1 MFLAWKEIKHSKGKF
16 ALIIAVVA
24 LVSYLVYFLTSLAY
38 GLASSYTNG
47 VTKWEAD
54 NIVLT
59 EESNDNILMSSMG
72 EDLDAAD
79 DDYDFLTVS
88 GEKAKF
94 GIFMGVIKDTTPA
107 DGIEDTRTD
116 VYVFGIDS
124 STFLNP
130 GTSEVLDNNAIV
142 SYHTDGKIE
151 LKDNQIIADDTIK
164 EQGYE
169 VGDVVIVSG
178 ADNLEWTIVAFT
190 SKSTYQTAPII
201 YMNLKTWQDYRYYGR
216 GAIPENVSLYNAVVV
231 RGEVT
236 NLPEAYLSYPI
247 SDFINSLPGYTAQV
261 LTFGVMIGF
270 LIIIVAFVLG
280 IFIYVLT
287 IQKTPMFGVMKAQ
300 GISNV
305 YIATSVVSQ
314 TFILTSIGI
323 LIGLIL
329 TLLSGLFLAGIV
341 PFAINILFYV
351 VITLAFIVFAVVG
364 GLFSV
369 RAVLKIDPLR
379 AIS

>member
-16 ALIIAVVA
+16 ALIMAVVA

-47 VTKWEAD
+47 VTKWNAD

-59 EESNDNILMSSMG
+59 EASNDNILMSTMS
-72 EDLDAAD
+72 DVTNDD
-79 DDYDFLTVS
+79 NDDYSLLTVE
-88 GEKAKF
+88 GEKAKL
-94 GIFMGVIKDTTPA
+94 GIFMAVIKDETPA
-107 DGIEDTRTD
+107 EGIEDTRAD
-116 VYVFGIDS
+116 VYVFGIES
-124 STFLNP
+124 AGFLNP
-130 GTSEVLDNNAIV
+130 ISGLDLA
-142 SYHTDGKIE
+142 
-151 LKDNQIIADDTIK
+151 DNEIIADISIQEFGYEEGDTI
-164 EQGYE
+164 
-169 VGDVVIVSG
+169 IVTG
-178 ADNLEWTIVAFT
+178 TDTNDRPLIKWTIVDFT
-190 SKSTYQTAPII
+190 AKSTYQTAPIL

-216 GAIPENVSLYNAVVV
+216 GAIPEEVTLFNAAVV

-236 NLPEAYLSYPI
+236 NTSSVYVVAPI
-247 SDFINSLPGYTAQV
+247 ADFINSLPGYTAQV
-261 LTFGVMIGF
+261 LTFSVMIGF
-270 LIIIVAFVLG
+270 LIVIVAFVLG

-300 GISNV
+300 GISNK
-305 YIATSVVSQ
+305 YIAGSVVSQ
-314 TFILTSIGI
+314 TFILTAIGI
-323 LIGLIL
+323 LIGLVL
-329 TLLSGLFLAGIV
+329 TLISGFFLAGTV

-351 VITLAFIVFAVVG
+351 VITAAFIAFAIVG

>member
-59 EESNDNILMSSMG
+59 EASNDNILMSSM
-72 EDLDAAD
+72 AD
-79 DDYDFLTVS
+79 VTNSETDDYNLLTVT
-88 GEKAKF
+88 GEKAKL
-94 GIFMGVIKDTTPA
+94 GIFMAVIKDETPA
-107 DGIEDTRTD
+107 EGIEDTRAD
-116 VYVFGIDS
+116 VYIFGIES
-124 STFLNP
+124 EGFLNP
-130 GTSEVLDNNAIV
+130 LPGTNLNNNEV
-142 SYHTDGKIE
+142 
-151 LKDNQIIADDTIK
+151 IADSTIK

-169 VGDVVIVSG
+169 LGDTIIVTG
-178 ADNLEWTIVAFT
+178 TDTNDNPLIKWTIIGFT
-190 SKSTYQTAPII
+190 EKSTYQTAPIL
-201 YMNLKTWQDYRYYGR
+201 YMNIKTLQDYRYLGR
-216 GAIPENVSLYNAVVV
+216 GAIPEEVSLYNAVVV
-231 RGEVT
+231 RGEII
-236 NLPEAYLSYPI
+236 NLPDIYLSYPI

-261 LTFGVMIGF
+261 LTFSVMIGF

-300 GISNV
+300 GISNK
-305 YIATSVVSQ
+305 YIAGSVVSQ
-314 TFILTSIGI
+314 TFILTIIGI
-323 LIGLIL
+323 AIGLVL
-329 TLLSGLFLAGIV
+329 TLISGFFLSGIV

-351 VITLAFIVFAVVG
+351 VITAAFIAFAIIG